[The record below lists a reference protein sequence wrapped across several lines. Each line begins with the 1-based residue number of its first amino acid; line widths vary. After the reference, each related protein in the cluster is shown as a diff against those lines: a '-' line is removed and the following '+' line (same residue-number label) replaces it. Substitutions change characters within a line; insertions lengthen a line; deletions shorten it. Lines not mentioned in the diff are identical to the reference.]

1 MTAPGG
7 PSPVPSGPA
16 SPRLSPARIR
26 VIGDWEVCVEAGPIC
41 LAGRALDL
49 SEPVVLSVP
58 PTALVAVADEEYRAL
73 PLYRHDA
80 AGWCRGA
87 GLRGVACQECTA
99 RHQLDPVSVRLK
111 RAAGKAPEWRRGI
124 DWEIDPEWGTFGRL
138 EGGAMTPSSPAW
150 VDYRHGLARLDTVVI
165 EADGGVALR
174 VGTPHSA
181 NPKPA
186 AAPEGSTTIAHIYT
200 TQRQSRLT
208 PASVFPILEDAY
220 PEPPV
225 ESPSPAERC
234 LPRSLAALRDGRP
247 LRLLA
252 WGDSVTHAG
261 YLPDPDQRWQVQF
274 VKALQ
279 QRFPKADI
287 TLLTLGWGGRNTGSF
302 LAEPP
307 GSPFNYQEHVLDSR
321 PDLVV
326 SEFVNDAGLSAA
338 QTLERYRRILGDLQ
352 SIGAEWAILT
362 PHYTR
367 PDWMGLTS
375 ERDCDDDPRPHVQAL
390 RDFAATHPVGLADAS
405 RRYGRLWRQ
414 GIPYN
419 TLMLNGINHPNAA
432 GMRIF
437 VDALMGLFAC
447 G

>member
-1 MTAPGG
+1 VTPARAA
-7 PSPVPSGPA
+7 SPVPDRPF
-16 SPRLSPARIR
+16 SPARFT
-26 VIGDWEVCVEAGPIC
+26 VVGDWQVRVEAGPIR
-41 LAGRALDL
+41 LADRWLEL
-49 SEPVVLSVP
+49 PEPVVLSVP
-58 PTALVAVADEEYRAL
+58 PTSVVAVADEEYRAL
-73 PLYRHDA
+73 PVYQPAA
-80 AGWCRGA
+80 AGWRRGA
-87 GLRGVACQECTA
+87 ALRGVACQECSA
-99 RHQLDPVSVRLK
+99 RYQLEPDSVRLK
-111 RAAGKAPEWRRGI
+111 HGAGQAAEWRRGI

-138 EGGAMTPSSPAW
+138 EGGAMGPSSA
-150 VDYRHGLARLDTVVI
+150 VRADYRHGLSRLDAIVV
-165 EADGGVALR
+165 EADGRVALR
-174 VGTPHSA
+174 VGTPHIA
-181 NPKPA
+181 NPRPA
-186 AAPEGSTTIAHIYT
+186 VVPAGAATMARLYT

-225 ESPSPAERC
+225 ESPSFAERT
-234 LPRSLAALRDGRP
+234 LPRTLAALRGGRP

-261 YLPDPDQRWQVQF
+261 YLADPAQRWQAQL

-279 QRFPKADI
+279 ERFLRADI
-287 TLLTLGWGGRNTGSF
+287 TLLTLGWGGRTTGSF

-307 GSPFNYQEHVLDSR
+307 GSAYNYRERVLGSR
-321 PDLVV
+321 PDLVI
-326 SEFVNDAGLSAA
+326 SEFVNDAALDAP
-338 QTLERYRRILGDLQ
+338 QTLERYGRILEDFRA
-352 SIGAEWAILT
+352 IGAEWVILT

-375 ERDCDDDPRPHVQAL
+375 ERDCDDDPRPYVQAL
-390 RDFAATHPVGLADAS
+390 REFAAAHPVGLADAS

-419 TLMLNGINHPNAA
+419 TLMLNGINHPDEV

-437 VDALMGLFAC
+437 VDAIMALFPS